1 MALSEHKPYSPLKDD
16 GTQVFHSPVIRTVEH
31 LKRRMTVKDTDIGS
45 DLEQKISELEA
56 LVVAFREG
64 AIKEKF

>member
-1 MALSEHKPYSPLKDD
+1 MALSEHKPYSPLLED
-16 GTQVFHSPVIRTVEH
+16 GTQVFDPPVIRTVEH
-31 LKRRMTVKDTDIGS
+31 LKHRMTVKDTDIGS

-56 LVVAFREG
+56 LVEAFRAG